1 MSYIARGF
9 AAGAVGALAVVFG
22 KSTYEAFIE
31 RQSLQKLET
40 EKSAHQTELMALET
54 NINASKAALAS
65 LEDQSKSAG
74 TLACA

>member
-9 AAGAVGALAVVFG
+9 AAGAVGAVAVVFG
-22 KSTYEAFIE
+22 KGAYEAFVE

-40 EKSAHQTELMALET
+40 EKNAHQTELTALEK
-54 NINASKAALAS
+54 NVNASKAALAS

-74 TLACA
+74 TLARA